1 MTKLA
6 KYLKPFAWAIVLAV
20 ALLYGQA
27 QADLS
32 LPDYLSKIVNVGIQ
46 NSGIEDVKPEIF
58 RASDLDQMLMM
69 IGEEDRLTITS
80 AYVKVGS
87 SEAEY
92 EDLVQD
98 YPALEGADIYQL
110 DESKIINS
118 DELDQVL
125 SKMLISAFS
134 QMQGVSLDLSSYD
147 STMILQMGAKA
158 TSGYLETLGLDLEI
172 NQRNYILKMGGMM
185 LLISL
190 LGAIASISVGLI
202 AARVAAGLGRNLRKA
217 VFSKVERFSNA
228 EFDQFSTASL
238 ITRTTNDITQV
249 QTLMVMMIR
258 MVFYAPLMGIGGVIR
273 ALDKSMGMS
282 WIIAI
287 AVILLL
293 GMIMIV
299 FAIAMPKFKLVQKM
313 VDRLNLVVRE
323 NLSGMMVVRAFNTQA
338 FEESRFEKANAELTQ
353 TNLFVSRVMVFMF
366 PIMTLIMNGVM
377 IAIIWIGAH
386 EIAESTMQVG
396 DMMAFMQYAMQIIM
410 SFLMLSMMFIMIPR
424 ASVSA
429 ARVSEVLETNPTIL
443 DPENPVEMDTSGKG
457 KVAFDQVSFKFPGA
471 EENLLKE
478 VTFTADAGKM
488 TAIIGST
495 GSGKSTLVNLIPRF
509 YDVTEGSITIDGVD
523 IRAVKQR
530 DLREIIGYAP
540 QKAALFSGSIA
551 SNLKFAAEDARL
563 DQMQEALEISQ
574 SWDFVSEKEEG
585 MDAAISQGGTNVSG
599 GQRQRLSIARAII
612 KKPKIY
618 IFDDSFSA
626 LDYKTDVALRNALKE
641 KTSEATVII
650 VAQRIATIKNADK
663 ILVMDE
669 GRLVG
674 SGTHTELMEN
684 CKTYQEIALSQLS
697 LEELS

>member
-1 MTKLA
+1 MTKLT
-6 KYLKPFAWAIVLAV
+6 KYLKPFAGAIILAI

-32 LPDYLSKIVNVGIQ
+32 LPDYLSRIVNVGIQ

-58 RASDLDQMLMM
+58 KVGDLDQMLMLV
-69 IGEEDRLTITS
+69 GETERETISS
-80 AYVKVGS
+80 AYVKLS
-87 SEAEY
+87 TSDAEY
-92 EDLVQD
+92 SGYVQK
-98 YPALEGADIYQL
+98 YPAIDGADIYRL

-125 SKMLISAFS
+125 SKMLLSTFS
-134 QMQGVSLDLSSYD
+134 QMEGVSLDLSSYD
-147 STMILQMGAKA
+147 PTMILQMGAKA
-158 TSGYLETLGLDLEI
+158 TSGYLETLGLDLEL
-172 NQRNYILKMGGMM
+172 NQRNYILEMGGMM

-273 ALDKSMGMS
+273 ALDKSAGMS

-293 GMIMIV
+293 GMIMVV

-338 FEESRFEKANAELTQ
+338 FEESRFEKANAELTN

-386 EIAESTMQVG
+386 EIAASTMQVG

-429 ARVSEVLETNPTIL
+429 ARVAEVLETNPTIL
-443 DPENPVEMDTSGKG
+443 DPENPVEMGTSGKG
-457 KVAFDQVSFKFPGA
+457 KVAFNQVSFKFPGA

-523 IRAVKQR
+523 IRDVKQA

-540 QKAALFSGSIA
+540 QKASLFSGSIA
-551 SNLKFAAEDARL
+551 SNLRFAAEDASL

-585 MDAAISQGGTNVSG
+585 MDAPISQGGTNVSG

-612 KKPKIY
+612 KKPKIT

-674 SGTHTELMEN
+674 SGTHVELMEN

>member
-1 MTKLA
+1 
-6 KYLKPFAWAIVLAV
+6 
-20 ALLYGQA
+20 
-27 QADLS
+27 
-32 LPDYLSKIVNVGIQ
+32 
-46 NSGIEDVKPEIF
+46 
-58 RASDLDQMLMM
+58 
-69 IGEEDRLTITS
+69 
-80 AYVKVGS
+80 
-87 SEAEY
+87 
-92 EDLVQD
+92 
-98 YPALEGADIYQL
+98 
-110 DESKIINS
+110 
-118 DELDQVL
+118 
-125 SKMLISAFS
+125 
-134 QMQGVSLDLSSYD
+134 
-147 STMILQMGAKA
+147 
-158 TSGYLETLGLDLEI
+158 
-172 NQRNYILKMGGMM
+172 
-185 LLISL
+185 
-190 LGAIASISVGLI
+190 
-202 AARVAAGLGRNLRKA
+202 
-217 VFSKVERFSNA
+217 
-228 EFDQFSTASL
+228 
-238 ITRTTNDITQV
+238 
-249 QTLMVMMIR
+249 
-258 MVFYAPLMGIGGVIR
+258 
-273 ALDKSMGMS
+273 
-282 WIIAI
+282 
-287 AVILLL
+287 
-293 GMIMIV
+293 MIMIV

-366 PIMTLIMNGVM
+366 PVMTLIMNGVM

-386 EIAESTMQVG
+386 EIAASTMQVG

-429 ARVSEVLETNPTIL
+429 ARVAEVLETNPTIL

-530 DLREIIGYAP
+530 DLREVIGYAP

-551 SNLKFAAEDARL
+551 SNLKFAAEDASL